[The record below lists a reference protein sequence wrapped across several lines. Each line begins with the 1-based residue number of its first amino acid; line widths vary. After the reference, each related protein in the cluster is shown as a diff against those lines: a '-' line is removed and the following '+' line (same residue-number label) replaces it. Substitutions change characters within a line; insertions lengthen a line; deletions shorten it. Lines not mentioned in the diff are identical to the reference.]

1 MSTGSQS
8 FSIGFLGMNRQFD
21 WLEISLTFDKSDEH
35 NTVYESYNV
44 EKAATF
50 IKSVTLEK
58 ISEAYS

>member
-1 MSTGSQS
+1 MSTGPQS